1 MLIFVKFYDYIL
13 LKKNREKYDG
23 KQKQDRNQ
31 HGPSE
36 KRIALSN
43 IKQVKTDGAGN
54 TSAS

>member
-1 MLIFVKFYDYIL
+1 MLNFAEFYDYYTT
-13 LKKNREKYDG
+13 KKNQKKYDG
-23 KQKQDRNQ
+23 KKKEDRNQ

-36 KRIALSN
+36 KRIALTT

>member
-36 KRIALSN
+36 KRITLTN

-54 TSAS
+54 ASAS